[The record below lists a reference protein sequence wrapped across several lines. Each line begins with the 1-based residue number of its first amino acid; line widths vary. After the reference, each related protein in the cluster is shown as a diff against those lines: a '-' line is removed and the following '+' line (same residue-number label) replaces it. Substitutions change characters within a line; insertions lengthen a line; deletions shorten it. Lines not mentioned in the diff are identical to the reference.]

1 MRFSEEMTLKK
12 KPKEKKTGV
21 RSKGK
26 SFINSK
32 ECMQRS

>member
-1 MRFSEEMTLKK
+1 MSFSEEMTLKK
-12 KPKEKKTGV
+12 KPKEKIGV

-26 SFINSK
+26 SCINSR